1 MSYITVSNSLDVPNP
16 QAYPVDMSR
25 FGKNPYGENL
35 FRIVYAP
42 SVKKLIFGTN
52 SKGETGAH
60 LSMAYR
66 HLGPN
71 FILEKW
77 ISGKQAT
84 LMTPQEYENYGPRCP
99 QSGMLLEGP
108 YPSKG
113 LYDHC
118 WTFDTDTMQGGIDGA
133 IDKIV
138 GLVRNGE
145 KRSYSEIKA
154 ANKELDAKEEKRA
167 ADERFL
173 RVRETESCFGIR
185 PASLPGGPRVG
196 NLKSLRNP
204 ITADKT
210 GLPTKRGS
218 VMAMK
223 GPTLNASI

>member
-1 MSYITVSNSLDVPNP
+1 MLTIQNSLDVPSPN
-16 QAYPVDMSR
+16 AYPTSMVR
-25 FGKNPYGENL
+25 YGLNPHSEPM
-35 FRIVYAP
+35 FRVVYAP

-52 SKGETGAH
+52 GKGETGAH
-60 LSMAYR
+60 CRMAYR
-66 HLGPN
+66 QIGAKW
-71 FILEKW
+71 IMEKW
-77 ISGKQAT
+77 LSGYEAT
-84 LMTPQEYENYGPRCP
+84 RMTPKEYEDFGPRDP
-99 QSGMLLEGP
+99 QSGMLIEGP

-113 LYDHC
+113 VYHHC
-118 WTFDTDTMQGGIDGA
+118 WTFDGDTLHGGMEGA

-138 GLVRNGE
+138 ALINHGA
-145 KRSYSEIKA
+145 KRSFSEIKA

-185 PASLPGGPRVG
+185 PASVPGGPRVG

-218 VMAMK
+218 VMALK
-223 GPTLNASI
+223 GPTIHASI